1 MCYIFNII
9 ERGVFLAK
17 TVLITGASGGI
28 GTATACLFAEKGY
41 NVVIN
46 YNNSERQARLLQKS
60 LTEHGAKSICIG
72 ANVSYP
78 SEVNSMIK
86 QAEYAFGNIDVL
98 VNNAGISQI
107 KQIQDITDN
116 DWHEMIATN
125 LTGVFNCARA
135 VVPSMIRNKS
145 GAIINVSSMWG
156 LTGASM
162 ETHYSA
168 AKAGVIGFTKAL
180 AKELGPSG
188 IRVNCVAPGVI
199 ETNMNRNITLE
210 AVEQLSDETPLGR
223 LGSPIEV
230 AEAIYFLASE
240 QASFITGQVIS
251 PNGGLVI

>member
-1 MCYIFNII
+1 M
-9 ERGVFLAK
+9 AK

-28 GTATACLFAEKGY
+28 GSATACLFAEKGY

-46 YNNSERQARLLQKS
+46 YNNSERKARLLQKT
-60 LTEHGAKSICIG
+60 LTEMGVKSLCIG

-78 SEVNSMIK
+78 GEVNSMIK
-86 QAEYAFGNIDVL
+86 QVEYAFGGIDVL
-98 VNNAGISQI
+98 VNNAGIAQI

-135 VVPSMIRNKS
+135 VVPGMIRKKS
-145 GAIINVSSMWG
+145 GSIINVSSMWG
-156 LTGASM
+156 ITGASM

-199 ETNMNRNITLE
+199 ETDMNRSITLE
-210 AVEQLSDETPLGR
+210 AIEQLSEETPLGR
-223 LGSPIEV
+223 LGGPMEV
-230 AEAIYFLASE
+230 AEAIYFLAGEGS
-240 QASFITGQVIS
+240 SFITGQVIS

>member
-9 ERGVFLAK
+9 ERGVLVAK

>member
-1 MCYIFNII
+1 M
-9 ERGVFLAK
+9 AK

-28 GTATACLFAEKGY
+28 GTTTACLFAEKGY

-46 YNNSERQARLLQKS
+46 YNNSERQARLLQKT
-60 LTEHGAKSICIG
+60 LTEHGAKSICVG

-86 QAEYAFGNIDVL
+86 QAEYAFGGIDVL

-135 VVPSMIRNKS
+135 VVPNMIRNKS

-156 LTGASM
+156 ITGASM

-210 AVEQLSDETPLGR
+210 AVEQLSEETPLGR

>member
-1 MCYIFNII
+1 M
-9 ERGVFLAK
+9 AK

-28 GTATACLFAEKGY
+28 GTATACLFAKKGY

-46 YNNSERQARLLQKS
+46 YNNSERQARLLQKT

-86 QAEYAFGNIDVL
+86 QAEYAFGGIDVL

-135 VVPSMIRNKS
+135 VVPNMIRNKS
-145 GAIINVSSMWG
+145 GVIINVSSMWG
-156 LTGASM
+156 ITGASM

-210 AVEQLSDETPLGR
+210 AVEQLSEETPLGR

-230 AEAIYFLASE
+230 AETIYFLASE
-240 QASFITGQVIS
+240 QSSFITGQVIS

>member
-1 MCYIFNII
+1 
-9 ERGVFLAK
+9 VAK

-46 YNNSERQARLLQKS
+46 YNNSERQARLLQKT
-60 LTEHGAKSICIG
+60 LTEHGAKSICVG

-86 QAEYAFGNIDVL
+86 QAEYAFGGIDVL

-135 VVPSMIRNKS
+135 VVPNMIRNKS

-156 LTGASM
+156 ITGASM

-210 AVEQLSDETPLGR
+210 AVEQLSEETPLGR

-240 QASFITGQVIS
+240 QASFITGQIIS

>member
-1 MCYIFNII
+1 M
-9 ERGVFLAK
+9 AK

-46 YNNSERQARLLQKS
+46 YNNSERQARLLQKT
-60 LTEHGAKSICIG
+60 LTEHGAKSICVG

-86 QAEYAFGNIDVL
+86 QAEYAFGGIDVL

-135 VVPSMIRNKS
+135 VVPNMIRNKS

-156 LTGASM
+156 ITGASM

-210 AVEQLSDETPLGR
+210 AVEQLSEETPLGR

-240 QASFITGQVIS
+240 QASFITGQIIS

>member
-1 MCYIFNII
+1 M
-9 ERGVFLAK
+9 AK

-28 GTATACLFAEKGY
+28 GSATACLFAEKGY
-41 NVVIN
+41 NIVIN

-60 LTEHGAKSICIG
+60 LTEHGARCICVG

-86 QAEYAFGNIDVL
+86 QAEYSFGSIDVL

-135 VVPSMIRNKS
+135 VVPGMIRNKS
-145 GAIINVSSMWG
+145 GSIINVSSMWG
-156 LTGASM
+156 ITGASM

-199 ETNMNRNITLE
+199 ETNMNRNITLG
-210 AVEQLSDETPLGR
+210 AIEQLSEETPLGR

-230 AEAIYFLASE
+230 AETIYFLASE
-240 QASFITGQVIS
+240 GAGFITGQVIS

>member
-1 MCYIFNII
+1 M
-9 ERGVFLAK
+9 AK

-60 LTEHGAKSICIG
+60 LTEHGAKSICVG

-86 QAEYAFGNIDVL
+86 QAEYAFGGIDVL

-135 VVPSMIRNKS
+135 VVPNMIRNKS

-156 LTGASM
+156 ITGASM

-240 QASFITGQVIS
+240 QASFITGQIIS

>member
-1 MCYIFNII
+1 M
-9 ERGVFLAK
+9 AK

-46 YNNSERQARLLQKS
+46 YNNSERQARLLQKT
-60 LTEHGAKSICIG
+60 LTEHGAKSICVG

-86 QAEYAFGNIDVL
+86 QAEYAFGGIDVL

-116 DWHEMIATN
+116 DWHEMIASN

-135 VVPSMIRNKS
+135 VVPNMIRNKS

-156 LTGASM
+156 ITGASM

-210 AVEQLSDETPLGR
+210 AVEQLSEDTPLGR

-240 QASFITGQVIS
+240 QASFITGQIIS